1 MCEKHEITIYDIE
14 VLHHHYA
21 HTLKH
26 WYDNLLKNKEKII
39 DIFDNRFFKM
49 WEFYLVSSQYS
60 FKNMGNVV
68 VQILISKDTNNLP
81 LTRNYMYN

>member
-14 VLHHHYA
+14 VLHYHYV
-21 HTLKH
+21 HTLNH
-26 WYDNLLKNKEKII
+26 WYNNLLKNKEKII
-39 DIFDNRFFKM
+39 EMFDNRFFKM

-68 VQILISKDTNNLP
+68 VQILISKDTNNLS
-81 LTRNYMYN
+81 LTRNYMYD